1 MSLLAFWGWGRGW
14 SALLLAG
21 LATSAMACG
30 GSAEAFTLPP
40 AAPTAQAEARGALG
54 LAPGEQMAFEVRL
67 AGVAVGEAVLAV
79 GEPGQ
84 LEGRSALTVR
94 SKLSTTGAVRLLRP
108 VDDESTTVID
118 AQSGAPLMLETHVLL
133 GGQETFTK
141 ARFAQGQAVVEVRRA
156 QDAAGR
162 PYTVSFGDAP
172 AHDAHSAMAELR
184 TWRAAPGA
192 KRTMWA
198 VGGRRLWRVDL
209 TYVGVESLGTA
220 QGNRRA
226 TRLDGVG
233 YRANPNRTLDERRP
247 PRRFSVWFSDDAD
260 RVPLRIGAI
269 TELGDVRIDLT
280 EYARP

>member
-1 MSLLAFWGWGRGW
+1 MRLPSSLVWCRGLPALA
-14 SALLLAG
+14 LAG
-21 LATSAMACG
+21 AAASAAGCG
-30 GSAEAFTLPP
+30 GSAEAFTVPP
-40 AAPTAQAEARGALG
+40 AAPAAQLDERGELG

-79 GEPGQ
+79 GELGQ
-84 LEGRSALTVR
+84 LEGRGALTVR
-94 SKLSTTGAVRLLRP
+94 SKLSTIGAVRLVRP
-108 VDDESTTVID
+108 VDDESTTVLD
-118 AQSGAPLMLETHVLL
+118 AISGAPLSLETHVLL

-156 QDAAGR
+156 QDQPAR

-184 TWRAAPGA
+184 TWRPAPGT

-209 TYVGVESLGTA
+209 TYVGAESLGTA

-233 YRANPNRTLDERRP
+233 YRAYPDRTLDERRP

-260 RVPLRIGAI
+260 RVPLRIGAL

-280 EYARP
+280 DYARP